1 MAPANVACLEY
12 VFLKAK
18 LCGLA
23 KADLTFWSKLT
34 IFRRLEIKGNL
45 GKYSNSRYS
54 HSAIFL
60 NIAFSSRDMMEKVF
74 VLVI

>member
-1 MAPANVACLEY
+1 MASANVACLKY

-18 LCGLA
+18 LSGLA

-34 IFRRLEIKGNL
+34 VFRRLKIKGNL

-54 HSAIFL
+54 HSATFL
-60 NIAFSSRDMMEKVF
+60 NIAFSLVDIMEKVF
-74 VLVI
+74 VSVI